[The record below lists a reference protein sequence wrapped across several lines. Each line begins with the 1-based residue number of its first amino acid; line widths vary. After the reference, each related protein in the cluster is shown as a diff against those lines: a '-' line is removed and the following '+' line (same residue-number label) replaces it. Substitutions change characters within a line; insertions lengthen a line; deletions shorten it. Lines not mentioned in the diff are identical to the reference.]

1 MLNTLNI
8 VAAESEV
15 NTLLVGPSNEEI
27 KAITLFASFQPVG
40 TRGNFK
46 LNLEL
51 FSSYLGGSTTCLK
64 LDAQRPFIPI
74 PADSRGT
81 GNEAI

>member
-27 KAITLFASFQPVG
+27 KAITLFASFQSVG

-51 FSSYLGGSTTCLK
+51 FIISRWFHHVSEIGCTTSIHSY
-64 LDAQRPFIPI
+64 
-74 PADSRGT
+74 SRGQSR
-81 GNEAI
+81 NQ